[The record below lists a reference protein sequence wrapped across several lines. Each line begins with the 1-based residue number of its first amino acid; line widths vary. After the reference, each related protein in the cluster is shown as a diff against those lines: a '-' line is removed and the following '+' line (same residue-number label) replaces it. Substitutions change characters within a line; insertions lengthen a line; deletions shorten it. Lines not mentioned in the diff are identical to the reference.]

1 MPTTFS
7 SSTAV
12 EPIAVN
18 LKDGSRIS
26 GLSKHKLREAVN
38 AGDVDARKHGSQ
50 TLLILESLRDYIAGV
65 PSYQPNTPTPE
76 SAAMIAA
83 RKRLA
88 AEQRARGRPRKV
100 LVPAE

>member
-1 MPTTFS
+1 MPTTLP

-18 LKDGSRIS
+18 LRDGSRIS
-26 GLSKHKLREAVN
+26 GLSKGKLRDAVN

-50 TLLILESLRDYIAGV
+50 TLLILQSLRDYIAAL

-76 SAAMIAA
+76 SRAMIAA
-83 RKRLA
+83 RKELA
-88 AEQRARGRPRKV
+88 VEQRKRRPRKHH
-100 LVPAE
+100 PDR